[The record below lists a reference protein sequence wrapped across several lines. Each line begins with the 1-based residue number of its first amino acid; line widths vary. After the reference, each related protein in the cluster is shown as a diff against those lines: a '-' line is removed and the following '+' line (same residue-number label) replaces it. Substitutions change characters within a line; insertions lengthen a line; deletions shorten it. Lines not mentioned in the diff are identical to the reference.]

1 MIRVDEL
8 RKKFGERDVLRGV
21 SLEVGKGEV
30 AAVIGPSGGGK
41 STLLRCIVGLEEF
54 DAGRIVV
61 DDAELNGG
69 LDRRARAAA
78 LKRIRSRV
86 GMVFQQF
93 HLFAHLSALDN
104 VTEAPMQV
112 LGLSRDEAVARAERL
127 LDRVGLSAR
136 SRDMPQRL
144 SGGEQQ
150 RVAIA
155 RSLAMQP
162 EVILFDEP
170 TSALD
175 PQMTEEVLA
184 VMTDLAASGQA
195 MLVVTHA
202 MSFARRAAGRVHVFC
217 DGRIIESG
225 PPGEVLEAP
234 REAGTREFLRL
245 GERS

>member
-1 MIRVDEL
+1 MIRVEDL
-8 RKKFGERDVLRGV
+8 HKKFGEREILRGV

-54 DAGRIVV
+54 DSGRIVV
-61 DDAELNGG
+61 DDTELRGDF
-69 LDRRARAAA
+69 DRRSRTAA
-78 LKRIRSRV
+78 LRRIRSRV

-93 HLFAHLSALDN
+93 NLFAHLSALDN
-104 VTEAPMQV
+104 VTEAPIQV
-112 LGLSRDEAVARAERL
+112 LGLSRDEAVTRAEKL

-136 SRDMPQRL
+136 AHDRPARL

-155 RSLAMQP
+155 RALAMQP

-175 PQMTEEVLA
+175 PRMTDEVLA

-202 MSFARRAAGRVHVFC
+202 MSFARRAASRVYVFC
-217 DGRIIESG
+217 DGRVIESG
-225 PPGEVLEAP
+225 PPVEVLEAP
-234 REAGTREFLRL
+234 REARTREFLRVES
-245 GERS
+245 G